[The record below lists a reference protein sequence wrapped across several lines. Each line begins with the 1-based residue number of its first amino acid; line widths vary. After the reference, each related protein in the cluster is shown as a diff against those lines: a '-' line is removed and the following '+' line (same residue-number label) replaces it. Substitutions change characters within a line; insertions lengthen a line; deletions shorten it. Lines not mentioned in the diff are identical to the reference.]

1 VLERIPE
8 NPLDENALMLLRVAP
23 TSPISDY
30 SMLDYCAATARA
42 QREHQQQ
49 REGEGGETG
58 SDDVTAGRA
67 PFKSVGFVL
76 RIEERLAGELITIA
90 NNLKG

>member
-58 SDDVTAGRA
+58 SDDVTLQA
-67 PFKSVGFVL
+67 
-76 RIEERLAGELITIA
+76 ERLSNQWDSFYGSKNVWLES
-90 NNLKG
+90 